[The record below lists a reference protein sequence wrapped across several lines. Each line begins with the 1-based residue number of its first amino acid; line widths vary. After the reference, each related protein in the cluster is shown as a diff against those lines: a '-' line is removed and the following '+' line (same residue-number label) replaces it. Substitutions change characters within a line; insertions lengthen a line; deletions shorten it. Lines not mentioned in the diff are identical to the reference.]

1 MCIGAMGGDDG
12 YLCVF
17 CVSQL
22 VDIEIRRGMCVKL
35 IIHMRTCRLCV

>member
-1 MCIGAMGGDDG
+1 MCLGAMGGDDG

-35 IIHMRTCRLCV
+35 IHMCTCRLSV